1 MSVQRVGQRVRREED
16 LRLLTGRGRYVD
28 DVRAL
33 GAASGYV
40 LRSPHAHA
48 RIDAIDVRRAIEMPG
63 VLAVLTGTD
72 LRQRGLGTLRPGVPR
87 RRRDGAPAFVCPQP
101 LLAQDRVRYV
111 GDPVAF
117 VVAQTLDQAKD
128 AAERIAV
135 DYEPLPAVISAEA
148 ALAPGAPSVWDDNPG
163 NEAFTHQAGNR
174 QAVEAA
180 FARAAHIIGDRI
192 VVNRVSANSMEP
204 RGCLAQYDR
213 DEERYTIR
221 CTVQSVHGTR
231 AALAGQIF
239 RVPHH
244 QIRVVCD
251 TMGGGFGMKGGCYPE
266 YALALWAAEV
276 VGRPVR
282 WTAERSEGLQSDEQ
296 ARGSTVD
303 AELALDRDGKFLALR
318 TRWRSSIGAYY
329 STDRPTIPLTIGLAC
344 LVNTYTFAAV
354 HAEVTAVLTNT
365 MTTAPYRGG
374 SRPEPIYVTETII
387 DKAARQLAIDP
398 AELRRRNTIPKA
410 AMPYAT
416 PMQQTYDSGDFGKN
430 LSDALALS
438 LYDGVAARRA
448 SAHARGK
455 LLGIGVA
462 TTVAATGGRDYEH
475 AEIRFDPAGGVVLMT
490 GSMDHG
496 QGHATTFKQVLSD
509 KLGIDAERI
518 RYRYGD
524 SDLVTMGI
532 GTFGSRSAQLAG
544 SAIVGAADRL
554 IEKGSRI
561 AAHIMEAAAGD
572 IAFAHG
578 RFTIAGTDRSVG
590 IEEVARRS
598 FQAAQ
603 LPQDIETGFT
613 ERANFGPADSATF
626 PSGAHV
632 CEVEIDQETGEVAL
646 ARYCA
651 VDDVG
656 TMLNPMLCEGQIH
669 GGIVQGLGQA
679 LLENLVY
686 DPESGQLVTG
696 SFQDYAMPR
705 ADNFCAFELSENS
718 TPTDRN
724 PLGVKGVGEAGT
736 IGSIPAVMN
745 AVNNALA
752 AIGAPPVA
760 LPATSEK
767 LWRTIRQAPDAS

>member
-1 MSVQRVGQRVRREED
+1 MSVQRVGQKVRREED

-28 DVRAL
+28 DVPAI
-33 GAASGYV
+33 GAARGYV
-40 LRSPHAHA
+40 VRSPHAHA
-48 RIDAIDVRRAIEMPG
+48 RIVAVDVRHASESPG
-63 VLAVLTGTD
+63 VLAVLTGAD
-72 LRQRGLGTLRPGVPR
+72 LRRRGLGTLRPGVPR
-87 RRRDGAPAFVCPQP
+87 RKRDGAPAFVCPQP

-111 GDPVAF
+111 GDPVGF
-117 VVAQTLDQAKD
+117 VVAQTLSQAKD
-128 AAERIAV
+128 AAELIEIE
-135 DYEPLPAVISAEA
+135 YQPLPAVISAEA
-148 ALAPGAPSVWDDNPG
+148 ALMPGAPAVWDDNPG
-163 NEAFTHQAGNR
+163 NEAFTHEAGNSA
-174 QAVEAA
+174 AVDAA
-180 FARAAHIIGDRI
+180 FARAARIVRDRI

-204 RGCLAQYDR
+204 RGCLAEYDR

-221 CTVQSVHGTR
+221 CTVQSVHQTR

-266 YALALWAAEV
+266 YGLALWAAEV

-282 WTAERSEGLQSDEQ
+282 WTAERSEGIQSDEQ

-303 AELALDRDGKFLALR
+303 AELALDGGGKFLALR
-318 TRWRSSIGAYY
+318 TRWQSAIGAYF
-329 STDRPTIPLTIGLAC
+329 STDRPTIPLTIGLGC

-354 HAEVTAVLTNT
+354 HADVTAVLTNT

-387 DKAARQLAIDP
+387 DKAARELAIDP
-398 AELRRRNTIPKA
+398 AELRRRNTIAKA

-416 PMQQTYDSGDFGKN
+416 PLRQTYDSGDFGKN
-430 LSDALALS
+430 LSDALALIG
-438 LYDGVAARRA
+438 YDGINARRDAARR
-448 SAHARGK
+448 RGK
-455 LLGIGVA
+455 LPGIGVA

-475 AEIRFDPAGGVVLMT
+475 AEIRFDPAGGVMLLT

-509 KLGIDAERI
+509 KLGIDADKI

-544 SAIVGAADRL
+544 SAIVTAADLL
-554 IEKGSRI
+554 IDKGSRI
-561 AAHIMEAAAGD
+561 AAHIMEAAASD
-572 IAFAHG
+572 IIFERG

-590 IEEVARRS
+590 IDEVARQS
-598 FQAAQ
+598 FQSAQ
-603 LPQDIETGFT
+603 LPEDIETGFT
-613 ERANFGPADSATF
+613 ERSNFGPADAATF

-632 CEVEIDQETGEVAL
+632 CEVEIDVETGEVAL

-656 TMLNPMLCEGQIH
+656 TMLNPLLCEGQIH

-686 DPESGQLVTG
+686 DEDSGQLVTG
-696 SFQDYAMPR
+696 SFQDYCMPR
-705 ADNFCAFELSENS
+705 ADNFCAFELAENS
-718 TPTDRN
+718 SPTDKN

-752 AIGAPPVA
+752 AIGAPPVE
-760 LPATSEK
+760 LPATAEK
-767 LWRTIRQAPDAS
+767 LWRAIRQGEL